1 MWQALNIT
9 RYLAEDL
16 STTYLEGRR
25 ILTGYEA
32 YIVEQWACSRVHPT
46 FVITTYTGLPQH
58 KVHVGVLSVP
68 IDESTW
74 SPRLRVYLRAI
85 SQLHARKKETPLGT
99 IMITDLSG
107 LPSALTVIAVPS
119 GDTRAHRE
127 DFILN
132 ENLKRLG
139 CSGRAGLNLSV
150 PTGATQAKFY
160 QLYHIS
166 DRVLLQSA
174 VIELV
179 RLCQIALV
187 MFNKLAPE
195 YADGLLCDVTERA
208 VNEWW
213 IKIGME
219 YFNAEPSDESL
230 GPSTVAALLGLLL
243 GARNRLSAYGAPV
256 NKDVFDI
263 KATKRSIDYF
273 QKSQKI
279 ARTRRLDRETL
290 RRLHR
295 VTSKTANNEG
305 WTVPRAVKSTV
316 AELSGKGGEMVMGI
330 VGARDKPGITE
341 VETLDIAAFAQA
353 VSGGHC
359 RWLWQGKPRK
369 SPSGDLFTNLARDDE
384 MVFSTDE
391 TGGYIWSS
399 RPRDSLADQGRSGP
413 SHLDHLY
420 MHGSQG
426 SQASLE
432 TTDRELAFRKAVLKS
447 VTGRMSDAR
456 SGLGRFKEAVSLP
469 GLRGHQH
476 KYSKDI
482 NNVSG
487 HDRPKLLY
495 TADDGAQTDVETP
508 PQSPNDELDSQIVSH
523 DSYGS
528 GGIDEQQRI
537 WLLHGLDATAMTGRS
552 LREGW
557 TKSFNGEVARRS
569 NILPEFGSNV
579 ESLDNV
585 SSTEEKSHRPRV
597 EGTGLS
603 ASTPTGEDPLIHKV
617 FDAYPSCLWQE
628 SRGSII
634 RSSQSFTC
642 AFSNDISHDF
652 QERWPRRLSFS
663 VIDGTLS
670 PHGILQEIESAS
682 NLEAT
687 TVLSRE
693 QYSSL
698 VIERRMAQMRKLE
711 VQDAPWAA
719 RNLQFVEMLAESAST
734 DLDELQI
741 LYGHRFED
749 QNSLQEAISNLVT
762 EEKLSIT
769 ESLKEFEVLNAKLE
783 YEFGALQTRIGD
795 VEDSVADFDRQVS
808 DLEVRACDLE
818 DGDVCK
824 DSWFYGV
831 TKFFTGSK

>member
-1 MWQALNIT
+1 MVTN
-9 RYLAEDL
+9 
-16 STTYLEGRR
+16 
-25 ILTGYEA
+25 
-32 YIVEQWACSRVHPT
+32 
-46 FVITTYTGLPQH
+46 
-58 KVHVGVLSVP
+58 
-68 IDESTW
+68 
-74 SPRLRVYLRAI
+74 
-85 SQLHARKKETPLGT
+85 
-99 IMITDLSG
+99 LSG

-160 QLYHIS
+160 QLYHTS

-179 RLCQIALV
+179 RLCQVALV

-208 VNEWW
+208 LNEWW
-213 IKIGME
+213 IEIGME
-219 YFNAEPSDESL
+219 YFNAAPSDEIL

-263 KATKRSIDYF
+263 KATKRGIDYF

-279 ARTRRLDRETL
+279 PRTRRLDRDTL

-295 VTSKTANNEG
+295 VTLKTANNEG

-316 AELSGKGGEMVMGI
+316 AELSGKGGEMVMGM
-330 VGARDKPGITE
+330 VGVRDKPGITE
-341 VETLDIAAFAQA
+341 VETLDITAFAQA
-353 VSGGHC
+353 VSGERC

-369 SPSGDLFTNLARDDE
+369 SSIGDLFTNLAGDDE
-384 MVFSTDE
+384 MVFTTDE
-391 TGGYIWSS
+391 IGGYIWSS
-399 RPRDSLADQGRSGP
+399 RPRDSLADQGRSSP

-420 MHGSQG
+420 MHRSQG

-432 TTDRELAFRKAVLKS
+432 TTDRDLAFRKTVLKN

-476 KYSKDI
+476 KSSKDT
-482 NNVSG
+482 NRTSER
-487 HDRPKLLY
+487 DKTTLLY

-508 PQSPNDELDSQIVSH
+508 PRSPYDEPDSQLMRH
-523 DSYGS
+523 DSCGS
-528 GGIDEQQRI
+528 EGFDEEQRKL
-537 WLLHGLDATAMTGRS
+537 LLHGRDATAMTENS
-552 LREGW
+552 SREGCIQ
-557 TKSFNGEVARRS
+557 SFDGGVVRHS
-569 NILPEFGSNV
+569 DISPEFGGNSG
-579 ESLDNV
+579 SLDNV
-585 SSTEEKSHRPRV
+585 ASKEGKDHRSSV
-597 EGTGLS
+597 ERTGLS
-603 ASTPTGEDPLIHKV
+603 SSVPASEVRLIHKV
-617 FDAYPSCLWQE
+617 FDAHPSCLWQE
-628 SRGSII
+628 SRGLVLRNSH
-634 RSSQSFTC
+634 SFTH
-642 AFSNDISHDF
+642 AFGDSILHSFHD
-652 QERWPRRLSFS
+652 RWPRQLSFS

-670 PHGILQEIESAS
+670 SLGIKQEGESTS
-682 NLEAT
+682 SLEAIAS
-687 TVLSRE
+687 LGLE
-693 QYSSL
+693 QYDSL
-698 VIERRMAQMRKLE
+698 LLERRMAQTRKLE
-711 VQDAPWAA
+711 AQDAPWTV
-719 RNLQFVEMLAESAST
+719 RSLQLVEMLAESASM

-741 LYGHRFED
+741 IHGHRFED
-749 QNSLQEAISNLVT
+749 QTSLKEAISNLVT

-795 VEDSVADFDRQVS
+795 VEDNVADFDRQVS

-818 DGDVCK
+818 DGDVRK
-824 DSWFYGV
+824 DYWFYRV
-831 TKFFTGSK
+831 TKFFTSSQ

>member
-1 MWQALNIT
+1 M
-9 RYLAEDL
+9 
-16 STTYLEGRR
+16 
-25 ILTGYEA
+25 
-32 YIVEQWACSRVHPT
+32 EQWACSRIHPT

-68 IDESTW
+68 VDESTW
-74 SPRLRVYLRAI
+74 SPRLRVYLRAL
-85 SQLHARKKETPLGT
+85 SQLHARKKETPIGT
-99 IMITDLSG
+99 IMVTNLSG
-107 LPSALTVIAVPS
+107 LPSTLTVIAVPS

-139 CSGRAGLNLSV
+139 CSGRAGLNLSI

-160 QLYHIS
+160 QLYRIS

-179 RLCQIALV
+179 RLCQVALV
-187 MFNKLAPE
+187 IFNKLAPE

-208 VNEWW
+208 INEWW

-219 YFNAEPSDESL
+219 YFNAEPSEESL
-230 GPSTVAALLGLLL
+230 GPITVAALLGLLL
-243 GARNRLSAYGAPV
+243 GARNRLSAYGVAV

-263 KATKRSIDYF
+263 KATKRGIDHF
-273 QKSQKI
+273 QKSQRI
-279 ARTRRLDRETL
+279 PRTRRLDRETL

-316 AELSGKGGEMVMGI
+316 AELSGKGGEMVMGM
-330 VGARDKPGITE
+330 VGARDKTGITE
-341 VETLDIAAFAQA
+341 VETLDIAVFAQA
-353 VSGGHC
+353 VSGERC

-369 SPSGDLFTNLARDDE
+369 SPSGDLFTNLAGDDE

-391 TGGYIWSS
+391 TGGCMWSS
-399 RPRDSLADQGRSGP
+399 RPRDSLADQSRSGL

-420 MHGSQG
+420 THESQG

-432 TTDRELAFRKAVLKS
+432 TTDRDLAFRKALLKS

-476 KYSKDI
+476 KSSKDI
-482 NNVSG
+482 NHVSE
-487 HDRPKLLY
+487 HERPIFFH

-508 PQSPNDELDSQIVSH
+508 PQSPNDELDSQPVSH

-528 GGIDEQQRI
+528 REIDEQQRTS
-537 WLLHGLDATAMTGRS
+537 LLHGLDATATTGKS
-552 LREGW
+552 SREGW
-557 TKSFNGEVARRS
+557 TKSSNGEVARHS
-569 NILPEFGSNV
+569 DILPEFASNV

-585 SSTEEKSHRPRV
+585 ASTEGKAHRPSV
-597 EGTGLS
+597 ERTGLS
-603 ASTPTGEDPLIHKV
+603 ASVPAGEVPSIHNV
-617 FDAYPSCLWQE
+617 FGAYPSCLWQE
-628 SRGSII
+628 SRGLIV
-634 RSSQSFTC
+634 RNSQSFTC
-642 AFSNDISHDF
+642 TIGNNISHSF
-652 QERWPRRLSFS
+652 QDRWPRHLSFS
-663 VIDGTLS
+663 VVDGTLS
-670 PHGILQEIESAS
+670 SQGILQEIESAS

-687 TVLSRE
+687 TALGLE
-693 QYSSL
+693 LYSSL
-698 VIERRMAQMRKLE
+698 VVERRMAQMRTLE
-711 VQDAPWAA
+711 AQDAPWAA
-719 RNLQFVEMLAESAST
+719 RNLQLVGMLAESAST

-741 LYGHRFED
+741 LYGHRLED
-749 QNSLQEAISNLVT
+749 QTSLKEAISNLVT
-762 EEKLSIT
+762 EEKLSVT

-783 YEFGALQTRIGD
+783 YEFGALQIRIGD
-795 VEDSVADFDRQVS
+795 VEDNVADLDRQVS
-808 DLEVRACDLE
+808 DLEIRACDME